1 MAAELN
7 PIATQ
12 RWQGFNL
19 LFLSIG
25 LISAAT
31 LAYEIL
37 LMRLLSIIQWH
48 HFAYMIISLALL
60 GYGVSGTFLSFIQH
74 RLSRHFNEFYVANA
88 TLFGIASIGCFS
100 VAQHLPFNGLELI
113 WNPRQL
119 GWLIVFYLLLSF
131 PFFFAANCVGAAFI
145 HVQEHIHRVYRWDL
159 VGAGLGSLA
168 IIAFLFII
176 DPVRCLQ
183 LIAITGIISAG
194 LMVFGGSTQYT
205 GCWTIGLC
213 LTLVFLVLW
222 PSPWTELRISQF
234 KGLSNTL
241 EVVGS
246 KIVNE
251 RSSPLGLLTVVD
263 NPTIPFRYAPGLS
276 LANST
281 EPPAQL
287 GVFTDGDGMTVIT
300 HFDGSFDTLAYLDDL
315 SSALPYHL
323 LNAPRVLILGAG
335 GGMDVLQALSHQADI
350 VDAVEINPQM
360 VALVRETYGDFA
372 GQIYRHPRV
381 HVHIADAR
389 GYLASHQKHYDL
401 IQVALLDSFSTSGA
415 GTHAL
420 SENYLYTVEALGEYY
435 RHLTEGGLLAI
446 TRWLKLPPR
455 DSLKLF
461 ATATAALRRSGIT
474 QPGDQLAMIR
484 SWQTSTLL
492 VKKGKFNPTDID
504 RIRSFSALRSF
515 DVAYFPGISAT
526 EVNRYN
532 VLDKAYFHEGA
543 HALLGQ
549 NRQDYLTNYKFN
561 LQPATDD
568 RPYFFHFFKWK
579 LVPELVALREQGG
592 LMLLDTGYLILM
604 ATLAQAVPISL
615 VLILAPLLMLTRVR
629 FPIQRSWRPA
639 LYFLGLGFAFLFMEI
654 AFMQQLVIFVSH
666 PLYATAVTLCGF
678 LVFAGL
684 GSGLSARF
692 RVAKHW
698 LSPVELA
705 VMGIVIMTWAYIV
718 GLPPL
723 LSKGMTLPLLA
734 KALIALL
741 SIAPLAFLMGMPFPL
756 GMNRLAH
763 YTPEFIPWAWGINGC
778 ASVLG
783 VILATLI
790 AIHFG
795 FQTVMILAVILYA
808 FSTLI
813 WR

>member
-1 MAAELN
+1 
-7 PIATQ
+7 
-12 RWQGFNL
+12 
-19 LFLSIG
+19 
-25 LISAAT
+25 
-31 LAYEIL
+31 
-37 LMRLLSIIQWH
+37 MRLLSIIQWH

-74 RLSRHFNEFYVANA
+74 RLSRHFNDIYVANA
-88 TLFGIASIGCFS
+88 ILFGIASIGCFS
-100 VAQHLPFNGLELI
+100 IAQHLPFNGLELI
-113 WNPRQL
+113 WNPRQF
-119 GWLIVFYLLLSF
+119 GWLIIFYLLLSL

-145 HVQEHIHRVYRWDL
+145 HVQEHIHRIYRWDL
-159 VGAGLGSLA
+159 VGAGFGSLT
-168 IIAFLFII
+168 IIAFLFMV
-176 DPVRCLQ
+176 DPLRCLQ
-183 LIAITGIISAG
+183 LIAIAGIVSAMLVVIG
-194 LMVFGGSTQYT
+194 RSSQYT
-205 GCWTIGLC
+205 GYWTIGLC

-222 PSPWTELRISQF
+222 PSSWIELRISQF
-234 KGLSNTL
+234 KGLANAL
-241 EVVGS
+241 EVMGS

-251 RSSPLGLLTVVD
+251 RSSPLGLLTVVE

-276 LANST
+276 LASST

-372 GQIYRHPRV
+372 GQIYRYPRV

-389 GYLASHQKHYDL
+389 GYLSSHQSHYDL

-435 RHLTEGGLLAI
+435 RHLTEGGLLVI

-461 ATATAALRRSGIT
+461 ATAIAALQQSGIT
-474 QPGDQLAMIR
+474 QPGKQLAIIR

-504 RIRSFSALRSF
+504 RIRSFSASRSF

-532 VLDKAYFHEGA
+532 VLDKAYFYEGA

-549 NRQDYLTNYKFN
+549 NRQDYLTSYKFN
-561 LQPATDD
+561 IHPATDD
-568 RPYFFHFFKWK
+568 RPYFFHFFKWR
-579 LVPELVALREQGG
+579 LVPELFALRAQGG
-592 LMLLDTGYLILM
+592 LMLLDTGYLILV

-615 VLILAPLLMLTRVR
+615 VLILVPLLMLKRAH
-629 FPIQRSWRPA
+629 FPIQRGWRPA

-654 AFMQQLVIFVSH
+654 AFMQRLVVFVSH
-666 PLYATAVTLCGF
+666 PLYAAAVALSGF

-692 RVAKHW
+692 RIDKHRF
-698 LSPVELA
+698 SPAELA
-705 VMGIVIMTWAYIV
+705 VMGIVIITLVYVI
-718 GLPPL
+718 GLPAL
-723 LSKGMTLPLLA
+723 LSKGMTLPLPA

-741 SIAPLAFLMGMPFPL
+741 SIAPLAFFMGMPFPI
-756 GMNRLAH
+756 GMGRLARH
-763 YTPEFIPWAWGINGC
+763 NPEFIPWAWGINGC
-778 ASVLG
+778 ASVLS

-795 FQTVMILAVILYA
+795 FQAVMILSMILYV
-808 FSTLI
+808 FSALI